1 MIFSRFESVRGRL
14 LAVITLILVP
24 IALISIILATTTFRS
39 VIRNIEVSQIEIG
52 SNYAVRVRVWF
63 RGILRTLV
71 ATSAALQTDSEDSV
85 TCSRRAESAR
95 ASTIGLQAILVRTAR
110 GAICGASKVPSLT
123 PEVLSALLVEQST
136 KQSVS
141 LWGGTEMAQA
151 RYDVVSVGALKH
163 LLVYVRAPQGPLFAS
178 EALMLVDQSLLDIT
192 LDVGTFET
200 GGIVALVNR
209 GGNVIVA
216 RGIDE
221 ADARWLPVSEAIS
234 NDITRLQLPALSG
247 QSYVYVSQIVAG
259 PDLYVLARFDTSAAD
274 AAFFQFLVLC
284 FTPLLMLCVLFTAY
298 VWAIEGHVLRWLKAI
313 ARAASARSEGRTE
326 LVAIAQSMPSD
337 VKLLANS
344 FNDMVS
350 DADSR
355 ERALRASFEA
365 NQSLMRELHHRVKN
379 SLQVIQS
386 YLVLSRRLNKRS
398 GDRHLIEMEA
408 KVQVL
413 STAYRLA
420 LLEGTMRPVPLGVF
434 AREILDNLA
443 TALKRHDQRVD
454 IEVNADSGLIVDRT
468 IPIGLA
474 LVEAVA
480 AGLAA
485 QNAHIVRASI
495 TSDAAG
501 YIAIAVATDGV
512 LGPDLPPP
520 TIMAGLAIQIDAI
533 ALPIGDGDIL
543 HWRLVP

>member
-1 MIFSRFESVRGRL
+1 MVFSRFESVRGRL

-24 IALISIILATTTFRS
+24 IALISIILATTTYRTVSRS
-39 VIRNIEVSQIEIG
+39 IEISQVEVG

-71 ATSAALQTDSEDSV
+71 ATSAALQMDGEDSV
-85 TCSRRAESAR
+85 TCARRAESVR
-95 ASTIGLQAILVRTAR
+95 AGTIGLQAIMVRTAN
-110 GAICGASKVPSLT
+110 GPICGASNAPSLT
-123 PEVLSALLVEQST
+123 PGVLSALLIEQST
-136 KQSVS
+136 KESVS
-141 LWGGTEMAQA
+141 LWGGTEMGQA
-151 RYDVVSVGALKH
+151 RYDVVSVGGHKH
-163 LLVYVRAPQGPLFAS
+163 LLVYVRAPQGPAFGS
-178 EALMLVDQSLLDIT
+178 DALMLVDPSLLDIT
-192 LDVGTFET
+192 FDVGTFES

-209 GGNVIVA
+209 GADVIVA
-216 RGIDE
+216 RGIAE
-221 ADARWLPVSEAIS
+221 ADTSWLPINEPLSGK
-234 NDITRLQLPALSG
+234 ITRSRLPNASG
-247 QSYVYVSQIVAG
+247 RSYVYVSQIVAG
-259 PDLYVLARFDTSAAD
+259 PDLYVLARFDNSAAD
-274 AAFFQFLVLC
+274 AAFYQFLVLC
-284 FTPLLMLCVLFTAY
+284 FTPLLMLCVLFAAY
-298 VWAIEGHVLRWLKAI
+298 VWAIEGNVLRWLKVIAQA
-313 ARAASARSEGRTE
+313 ARARRDGRIE
-326 LVAIAQSMPSD
+326 QVAIAEAMPSD
-337 VKLLANS
+337 VKLLAAS

-365 NQSLMRELHHRVKN
+365 NQYLMRELHHRVKN

-386 YLVLSRRLNKRS
+386 YLALSRRLNKRS
-398 GDRHLIEMEA
+398 SDRHLIETEA

-420 LLEGTMRPVPLGVF
+420 LLEGTMRPVPLGAF

-443 TALKRHDQRVD
+443 TALKRQNQWVD
-454 IEVNADSGLIVDRT
+454 IQINADAGLIVDRT

-485 QNAHIVRASI
+485 QNAQTVRVAI

-512 LGPDLPPP
+512 LGPNLPPP
-520 TIMAGLAIQIDAI
+520 KIMAGLALQIGAMV
-533 ALPIGDGDIL
+533 LPTGDGDIL
-543 HWRLVP
+543 HWRFVP